1 MDPGRGCHAP
11 LGRLHPTGSLLVLVA
26 VTGIAHEVVIHIP
39 LEWVRGHSQG

>member
-1 MDPGRGCHAP
+1 MRPSAASV
-11 LGRLHPTGSLLVLVA
+11 TGSLLVLVA